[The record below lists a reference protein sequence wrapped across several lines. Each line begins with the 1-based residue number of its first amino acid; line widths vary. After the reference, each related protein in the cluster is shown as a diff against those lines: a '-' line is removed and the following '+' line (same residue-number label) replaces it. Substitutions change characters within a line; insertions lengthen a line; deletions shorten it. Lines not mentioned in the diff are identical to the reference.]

1 MAAFDQSLCN
11 LQAAQ
16 FRAPGPHAWNNLQN
30 GQTIGHVAVLGSMA
44 AVARLQERFI
54 KVPEVQP
61 QTIDVG
67 LGENRRSIAY
77 LWDMPPPD
85 DDRGVF
91 WLTGFMSDMT
101 STKASF
107 VADWARSNQIG
118 CTRFDFS
125 GHGRSSGKITDGT
138 IGHWL
143 EEALEVFDKVTVG
156 PQLIVGSS
164 MGGHIALLMLKKLL
178 RDNKAEADRIASVI
192 LIAPAWDMTE
202 ELMWK
207 EMSEADRKTL
217 AETGVV
223 YHPSDYGEPYAIT
236 RKLIEE
242 GREHLLARKTL
253 IPARPVTI
261 LQGLKDADVPPA
273 HTREL
278 LTFLKGKDVKLV
290 EVPDGDHS
298 LSRPQ
303 DLEIL
308 EAELGE
314 MMLLD

>member
-1 MAAFDQSLCN
+1 M
-11 LQAAQ
+11 
-16 FRAPGPHAWNNLQN
+16 
-30 GQTIGHVAVLGSMA
+30 
-44 AVARLQERFI
+44 
-54 KVPEVQP
+54 PEVQP
-61 QTIDVG
+61 QMLDVG
-67 LGENRRSIAY
+67 TGKNARKIAY
-77 LWDMPPPD
+77 IWDMPPPD
-85 DDRGVF
+85 DDRGIF
-91 WLTGFMSDMT
+91 WLTGFMSDMS
-101 STKASF
+101 STKATA
-107 VADWARSNQIG
+107 VAEWARENKIG

-125 GHGRSSGKITDGT
+125 GHGRSCGKITDGT

-156 PQLIVGSS
+156 PQVIVGSS
-164 MGGHIALLMLKKLL
+164 MGGGIALLMLKYLM
-178 RDNKAEADRIASVI
+178 RDNKDEADRIASMV

-207 EMSEADRKTL
+207 EMSEADRKAL
-217 AETGVV
+217 VDTGVV

-242 GREHLLARKTL
+242 GRDHLLARKTF

-261 LQGLKDADVPPA
+261 LQGLKDNDVPPA

-278 LTFLKGKDVKLV
+278 MTFLKGKDVKLV

-303 DLEIL
+303 DLEL
-308 EAELGE
+308 LKAEIGE
-314 MMLLD
+314 MILLE